1 MLFIPKHEGDIDG
14 LVGELRNAT
23 APTPDLIR
31 HVVSDACTRLP
42 VLESAR
48 KSTKVGRLVE
58 AGAWCDA
65 AFALIEIELP
75 AWSVRR
81 LVCEDGE
88 WFCSLTRQPNL
99 PLALD
104 DTADA
109 RHQILPLAIL
119 GAFLE
124 AQQKVR
130 GVRGANAPTVP
141 QVKASSGCAICCDN
155 LA

>member
-1 MLFIPKHEGDIDG
+1 MY
-14 LVGELRNAT
+14 
-23 APTPDLIR
+23 
-31 HVVSDACTRLP
+31 
-42 VLESAR
+42 SAR
-48 KSTKVGRLVE
+48 KIKSDPGGLADQLRDETMLSPALIRYVIADGCVRLPALARAGKTTKIDRLVE

-88 WFCSLTRQPNL
+88 WLCSLTRQPNL

-124 AQQKVR
+124 AQQKVT
-130 GVRGANAPTVP
+130 GARGATVP
-141 QVKASSGCAICCDN
+141 QVQASSGCAICCDN
-155 LA
+155 FA

>member
-1 MLFIPKHEGDIDG
+1 MFSARKIKSDPAELADQLRGETML
-14 LVGELRNAT
+14 
-23 APTPDLIR
+23 TPALIR
-31 HVVSDACTRLP
+31 HVIADGCVRLP
-42 VLESAR
+42 ALTSAG
-48 KSTKVGRLVE
+48 KATKIDRLVE
-58 AGAWCDA
+58 VGAWCDA

-88 WFCSLTRQPNL
+88 WLCSLTRQPNL

-109 RHQILPLAIL
+109 RHEILPLAIL

-124 AQQKVR
+124 AQQKIR
-130 GVRGANAPTVP
+130 GVRGENAPTVP
-141 QVKASSGCAICCDN
+141 QVSASSGCAICCDN
-155 LA
+155 FT

>member
-1 MLFIPKHEGDIDG
+1 MFSARKIKSDPRGLANQLRGEIML
-14 LVGELRNAT
+14 
-23 APTPDLIR
+23 TPALIR
-31 HVVSDACTRLP
+31 HVIADSCVRLP
-42 VLESAR
+42 ALASAGTT
-48 KSTKVGRLVE
+48 TKIDRLAEV
-58 AGAWCDA
+58 GAWCDA

-88 WFCSLTRQPNL
+88 WLCSLTRQPNL

-109 RHQILPLAIL
+109 RHEILPLAIL

-130 GVRGANAPTVP
+130 GARGANAPTVP
-141 QVKASSGCAICCDN
+141 KVQASSGCAICCDN
-155 LA
+155 FA

>member
-1 MLFIPKHEGDIDG
+1 MFSARKIKSDPGGLADQLRGETML
-14 LVGELRNAT
+14 
-23 APTPDLIR
+23 TPAVIR
-31 HVVSDACTRLP
+31 HVIADGCVRLP
-42 VLESAR
+42 ALASAG
-48 KSTKVGRLVE
+48 KTTKIDRLVE
-58 AGAWCDA
+58 VGAWCDV

-88 WFCSLTRQPNL
+88 WLCSLTRQPNL

-104 DTADA
+104 DAADA

-130 GVRGANAPTVP
+130 SVRSANAPTVP
-141 QVKASSGCAICCDN
+141 QVQASFGYAICCDN
-155 LA
+155 FA

>member
-1 MLFIPKHEGDIDG
+1 MLSEPKCGGDLDG
-14 LVGELRNAT
+14 LVDQLRNAK
-23 APTPDLIR
+23 APIPDLIR
-31 HVVSDACTRLP
+31 HVISDACTRLP
-42 VLESAR
+42 MLNAGNT
-48 KSTKVGRLVE
+48 TKLDRLIE
-58 AGAWCDA
+58 IGAWCDA
-65 AFALIEIELP
+65 AFVLIEIELP

-88 WFCSLTRQPNL
+88 WLCSLTRQPNL

-124 AQQKVR
+124 AQQKAR

-141 QVKASSGCAICCDN
+141 QVQASSGCAICCDN
-155 LA
+155 FA

>member
-1 MLFIPKHEGDIDG
+1 MFSARKIKSDP
-14 LVGELRNAT
+14 GELADQLEGET
-23 APTPDLIR
+23 ILTPALIR
-31 HVVSDACTRLP
+31 HVIADGCVRLP
-42 VLESAR
+42 TLAR
-48 KSTKVGRLVE
+48 AGKTTKIDRLVE
-58 AGAWCDA
+58 VGAWCDA

-88 WFCSLTRQPNL
+88 WLCSLTRQPNL

-119 GAFLE
+119 LAFLE

-130 GVRGANAPTVP
+130 GVRGTNAPTVP
-141 QVKASSGCAICCDN
+141 QVQASSGCAICCDN
-155 LA
+155 FA

>member
-1 MLFIPKHEGDIDG
+1 
-14 LVGELRNAT
+14 
-23 APTPDLIR
+23 
-31 HVVSDACTRLP
+31 

-65 AFALIEIELP
+65 ALALIEIELP

-81 LVCEDGE
+81 IVHEDGE

-99 PLALD
+99 PVPLD

-109 RHQILPLAIL
+109 SHGILPLAIL

-124 AQQKVR
+124 AHRKMRAVR
-130 GVRGANAPTVP
+130 DANAPTVR
-141 QVKASSGCAICCDN
+141 QVRASSGTAICCDN
-155 LA
+155 FA